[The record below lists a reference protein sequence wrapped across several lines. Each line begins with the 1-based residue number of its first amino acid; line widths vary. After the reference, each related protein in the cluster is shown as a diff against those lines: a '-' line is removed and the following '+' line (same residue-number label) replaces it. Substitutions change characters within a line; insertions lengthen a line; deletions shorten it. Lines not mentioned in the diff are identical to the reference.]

1 MMKKY
6 LLLIVSFF
14 TIFLIRAQQMPEP
27 EDTIPHHLEVIF
39 AGDIMGH
46 DAQIA
51 SAYDSLTKTYNY
63 DTVFKFISPY
73 ILQADLAIAN
83 FEVTLAGPP
92 YKGYPQFSSPDEL
105 AVAAKNAGFDILA
118 NANNHALDGRAKG
131 LKRTLDVLDSL
142 KIVHMGTYR
151 DSLERDSTCPL
162 IIEKNSIKLA
172 LLNYTYG
179 TNGLT
184 ISPPYIVNY
193 IDTAA
198 IRRDIEKAKS
208 ENPDKI
214 IVFLHWG
221 TEYERDENTWQKN
234 MAKYIFSK
242 GADVIIGS
250 HPHVIQ
256 PIRFVSLPGD
266 TLKKY
271 PVVYSMG
278 NFVSNQRA
286 RYKDG
291 GIVAELHF
299 SRMNDSTTLDSL
311 SYLPYWVWRNDE
323 SDGRSTFSVLPVKL
337 YESDTAA
344 YQLSDSDRFRLR
356 RFAKDT
362 RNHLTGVK
370 ESDYYK

>member
-1 MMKKY
+1 M
-6 LLLIVSFF
+6 
-14 TIFLIRAQQMPEP
+14 
-27 EDTIPHHLEVIF
+27 
-39 AGDIMGH
+39 
-46 DAQIA
+46 
-51 SAYDSLTKTYNY
+51 
-63 DTVFKFISPY
+63 
-73 ILQADLAIAN
+73 
-83 FEVTLAGPP
+83 
-92 YKGYPQFSSPDEL
+92 
-105 AVAAKNAGFDILA
+105 A

-271 PVVYSMG
+271 PG
-278 NFVSNQRA
+278 
-286 RYKDG
+286 
-291 GIVAELHF
+291 
-299 SRMNDSTTLDSL
+299 
-311 SYLPYWVWRNDE
+311 P
-323 SDGRSTFSVLPVKL
+323 
-337 YESDTAA
+337 
-344 YQLSDSDRFRLR
+344 
-356 RFAKDT
+356 
-362 RNHLTGVK
+362 
-370 ESDYYK
+370 